1 MRLFFIPS
9 PAQHTWT
16 KTKEIKMP
24 PSRNHTFPIRNSHLS
39 PLLTPAL
46 QLDWGIAIR
55 LHIRE
60 QNSTPLITD
69 AFQSRHHYI
78 FKPLSFKN
86 VTKKTFLPAPVGTL
100 SSSTLMI
107 LLVSSLPL
115 PTAKNTLLCNS
126 RLWPLCS
133 WDSSR
138 QPLCLK
144 PGFLRKGALVKNSY

>member
-1 MRLFFIPS
+1 MLNIIVRMHKSTQDIKHIIILRE
-9 PAQHTWT
+9 TRT
-16 KTKEIKMP
+16 RTNNEIVLYSLACTAHLDKDQGNEMP

-60 QNSTPLITD
+60 QNSTSLITD

-126 RLWPLCS
+126 RL
-133 WDSSR
+133 
-138 QPLCLK
+138 
-144 PGFLRKGALVKNSY
+144 

>member
-1 MRLFFIPS
+1 
-9 PAQHTWT
+9 
-16 KTKEIKMP
+16 MP
-24 PSRNHTFPIRNSHLS
+24 PSRNHTFPIRDSHLS
-39 PLLTPAL
+39 PHLTPTL

-86 VTKKTFLPAPVGTL
+86 VTENVLPSPVGTP

-107 LLVSSLPL
+107 LLVSSRPL
-115 PTAKNTLLCNS
+115 PAEKNTLLCNS
-126 RLWPLCS
+126 RL
-133 WDSSR
+133 
-138 QPLCLK
+138 
-144 PGFLRKGALVKNSY
+144 